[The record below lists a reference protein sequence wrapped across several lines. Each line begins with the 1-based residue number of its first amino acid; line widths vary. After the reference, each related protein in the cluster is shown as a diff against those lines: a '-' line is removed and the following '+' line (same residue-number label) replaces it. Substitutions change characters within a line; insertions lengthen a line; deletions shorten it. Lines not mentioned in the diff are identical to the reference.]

1 VAGKKPSVPERLE
14 TVILICACGCMF
26 HREGQWGRE
35 IVRDEKSGVMFLHS
49 ITEWK

>member
-1 VAGKKPSVPERLE
+1 MRSPWQEKKPSVPERLE

-35 IVRDEKSGVMFLHS
+35 IVRDEKDGWGEG
-49 ITEWK
+49 TD